1 MALLTTLVLAEST
14 LQGGFRNPPQEAR
27 PQTWWH
33 WMNGNV
39 SREGIVADLDAM
51 AAIGLG
57 GVTIFD
63 AGCDVP
69 EGPLCFGTEEWFDTV
84 RFAAH
89 EAHRRGLEVILSNC
103 SGWSS
108 SGDYWPL
115 SPHITDQASWCAVEF
130 FRPDLAEGVVLV
142 FRRRESPFDRACY
155 RLQGLESAAAYELVD
170 ADSGTTWTVGG
181 AELSVKGLLV
191 QIPEQAMSKL
201 FFVRKR
207 S

>member
-1 MALLTTLVLAEST
+1 MALLTTLVLAVST

-27 PQTWWH
+27 LQTWWH

-89 EAHRRGLEVILSNC
+89 EAHRRGVSVAACETSCRSAI
-103 SGWSS
+103 SG
-108 SGDYWPL
+108 
-115 SPHITDQASWCAVEF
+115 
-130 FRPDLAEGVVLV
+130 
-142 FRRRESPFDRACY
+142 
-155 RLQGLESAAAYELVD
+155 RL
-170 ADSGTTWTVGG
+170 
-181 AELSVKGLLV
+181 
-191 QIPEQAMSKL
+191 P
-201 FFVRKR
+201 R
-207 S
+207 